1 MEVVVARS
9 KEDKG
14 DSTRIIQ
21 RYLKPKGPQANIF
34 RCCIRRGQQPL
45 GWSITNISRFDEDF
59 KTKPGE
65 TLNPERMSERFC
77 TNAYN
82 RHLTRIFELNQLAL
96 EPLVVL
102 TSRTAAHL
110 ERQIRRAFDTF
121 VCDYIKDESNEFWLI
136 QIKGYK
142 FTDAYLHKPIKLNSK
157 QQRKLLHTRGLYL
170 GVNLNEGL
178 SQVSRNKRDRTSS
191 IASSQ
196 GHTGASGNK
205 YEKKN
210 RYLQYF
216 KMRQM

>member
-1 MEVVVARS
+1 MEVLVARS

-14 DSTRIIQ
+14 DSTRILQ

-142 FTDAYLHKPIKLNSK
+142 FTEDTYINQSNSIEEDSKGNCCHERPVPGWKFERGFLKSREIRGTALAALHLHKAI
-157 QQRKLLHTRGLYL
+157 L
-170 GVNLNEGL
+170 G
-178 SQVSRNKRDRTSS
+178 
-191 IASSQ
+191 
-196 GHTGASGNK
+196 H
-205 YEKKN
+205 
-210 RYLQYF
+210 
-216 KMRQM
+216 